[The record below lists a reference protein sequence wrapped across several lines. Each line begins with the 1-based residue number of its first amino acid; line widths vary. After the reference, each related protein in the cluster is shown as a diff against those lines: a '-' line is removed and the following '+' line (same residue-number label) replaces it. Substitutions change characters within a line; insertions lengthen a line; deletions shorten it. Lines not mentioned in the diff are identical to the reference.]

1 MDDISNL
8 SDTVT
13 SNGQQLN
20 ADDLIS
26 SDKIITVTGIKR
38 STSKQQPLSIDY
50 YGMQPNRP
58 FKPCLTMRK
67 ILFAEWGTD
76 GRQWVGKSMRLY
88 RDSEVKFGTEKTGG
102 IRISHLSDIDKQA
115 VHNLLVSKMK
125 RQEFVIN
132 KLPTYQ
138 QAEFDKNAAAWVA
151 AIKAGKITLDQLI
164 EKVSITGVLT
174 ASQIGVLNEQIKATQ
189 SDV

>member
-20 ADDLIS
+20 ADDLIG

-50 YGMQPNRP
+50 YGMQAGRP

-88 RDSEVKFGTEKTGG
+88 RDDEVKFGTEKTGG
-102 IRISHLSDIDKQA
+102 IRISHLSDIEKQA
-115 VHNLLVSKMK
+115 THNLLVSKMR

-164 EKVSITGVLT
+164 EKVSSTGVLT
-174 ASQIGVLNEQIKATQ
+174 ASQIEFLKGAIENAEV
-189 SDV
+189 

>member
-26 SDKIITVTGIKR
+26 ADKIITVTGIKR
-38 STSKQQPLSIDY
+38 SASKQQPLSIDY
-50 YGMQPNRP
+50 YGMQVGRP

-76 GRQWVGKSMRLY
+76 GRQWVGKSMKLY
-88 RDSEVKFGTEKTGG
+88 RDNEVKFGTEKTGG
-102 IRISHLSDIDKQA
+102 IRISHLSDIEKQA
-115 VHNLLVSKMK
+115 THHLLVSKTR

-132 KLPTYQ
+132 KLPTYP

-164 EKVSITGVLT
+164 EKVSATGVLT
-174 ASQIGVLNEQIKATQ
+174 VSQIEFLKGAIK
-189 SDV
+189 DGN

>member
-26 SDKIITVTGIKR
+26 ADKIITVTGIKR

-50 YGMQPNRP
+50 YGMQAGRP

-76 GRQWVGKSMRLY
+76 GRQWVGRSMKLY

-102 IRISHLSDIDKQA
+102 VRISHLSDIEKQA
-115 VHNLLVSKMK
+115 THNLLVSKMR

-132 KLPTYQ
+132 KLPTYP
-138 QAEFDKNAAAWVA
+138 QAEFDKNSAAWVA

-164 EKVSITGVLT
+164 EKVSSTGVLT
-174 ASQIGVLNEQIKATQ
+174 SSQIEFLKGAIKDAE
-189 SDV
+189 V

>member
-26 SDKIITVTGIKR
+26 ADKIITVTGIKR
-38 STSKQQPLSIDY
+38 STSKQQPLSIEY
-50 YGMQPNRP
+50 YGMQTNRP

-88 RDSEVKFGTEKTGG
+88 RDSDVKFGTEKTGG
-102 IRISHLSDIDKQA
+102 IRISHLSDINKQA

-132 KLPTYQ
+132 KLPTYP
-138 QAEFDKNAAAWVA
+138 QADFDQKASAWTS

-164 EKVSITGVLT
+164 EKVSGTGVLT
-174 ASQIGVLNEQIKATQ
+174 ASQIGVLNEQIKFTQ